1 MKLMASTGR
10 QKPAGQILVIRMARS
25 PRRVPCTR
33 IVQRGT
39 LVLPDFRYFG
49 TCMSP
54 EPRGVGEKVNDE
66 KRQGPARFS
75 SVGRYAGRRSSH
87 SSPSSPRAWA
97 SSLERP
103 NSMGTGHWALGSGLC
118 AAPASASQSS
128 SSDLDALFAP
138 ACCLLQLEIPII
150 CGTSADDSSNVHDCR
165 DPTIPPR
172 SLRRIGK
179 GWGSST
185 GKAPRSIPMATSC
198 RPTAPVPVAAR

>member
-10 QKPAGQILVIRMARS
+10 QKPAGQILASRMARS
-25 PRRVPCTR
+25 QRRVPCTR

-54 EPRGVGEKVNDE
+54 EPRGVGAKVNDE

-75 SVGRYAGRRSSH
+75 SVGRYPGRRSSH

-103 NSMGTGHWALGSGLC
+103 NCMGTGLWALRSSCLRLTKLLFRPQC
-118 AAPASASQSS
+118 TLRTCMLSTAARNTHH
-128 SSDLDALFAP
+128 LW
-138 ACCLLQLEIPII
+138 
-150 CGTSADDSSNVHDCR
+150 H
-165 DPTIPPR
+165 
-172 SLRRIGK
+172 LRRRLIK
-179 GWGSST
+179 
-185 GKAPRSIPMATSC
+185 
-198 RPTAPVPVAAR
+198 RP

>member
-103 NSMGTGHWALGSGLC
+103 NSMGTGHWALGSALC
-118 AAPASASQSS
+118 ALRSAQ
-128 SSDLDALFAP
+128 
-138 ACCLLQLEIPII
+138 LL
-150 CGTSADDSSNVHDCR
+150 
-165 DPTIPPR
+165 PPPH
-172 SLRRIGK
+172 
-179 GWGSST
+179 
-185 GKAPRSIPMATSC
+185 KAPLQTSMHSSHLHAVYC
-198 RPTAPVPVAAR
+198 S